1 MPKHVI
7 VVATGKTEQHALPHL
22 VSHLRERDVSVDEV
36 RIPIRNRPLDP
47 RMAERLIKAVW
58 YENAHASPDKVVL
71 LVDAD
76 GTSPDDVLAPFTELS
91 RRLNDEIAAIL
102 QYAYAQYHLEAWY
115 FADAGNLRKFI
126 GRSLG
131 NVDTSKPDEI
141 PDPKS
146 HLKKLL
152 GDHRYT
158 ARFSGEIASKL
169 DARTIEQRSPSFK
182 GFLDAVMNGSRHAGE

>member
-36 RIPIRNRPLDP
+36 RIPSRNQTLDP

-58 YENAHASPDKVVL
+58 YENADASPDKIVL

-76 GTSPDDVLAPFTELS
+76 GSSPDDVLAPFTELS
-91 RRLNDEIAAIL
+91 RRLNDEIAATL

-126 GRSLG
+126 DRSLG

-158 ARFSGEIASKL
+158 ARSSGEIASKL